1 MANPIAFRPLPVD
14 PHLELERRLRQA
26 PREHA
31 EALLVAYD
39 LLQTAHDTGVLDTLN
54 GLVGAKDTIFGKLAE
69 YAKLPEGIAGIR
81 NLLSGLKIFTA
92 IDPEMLGCLA
102 NAVASASKE
111 HQAETKP
118 PSFFEITRRATGEDS
133 RRALSFLTMTLVSV
147 GRALKR

>member
-14 PHLELERRLRQA
+14 PHLELERRLRDA

-39 LLQTAHDTGVLDTLN
+39 LLQSAHDKGILDTLN

-69 YAKLPEGIAGIR
+69 YAKVPEGIAGIR
-81 NLLSGLKIFTA
+81 NLLSALKIFTA
-92 IDPEMLGCLA
+92 IDPETLDCIA
-102 NAVASASKE
+102 NAVAAASKE
-111 HQAETKP
+111 HAAEMKP

-133 RRALSFLTMTLVSV
+133 RRALSFLTLTLTSI
-147 GRALKR
+147 GRALRR

>member
-14 PHLELERRLRQA
+14 PHLELERRLREA

-39 LLQTAHDTGVLDTLN
+39 LLQAAHDKGILDTLN

-69 YAKLPEGIAGIR
+69 YAKLPEGIAAIR

-92 IDPEMLGCLA
+92 IDPETLDCIA
-102 NAVASASKE
+102 NSVAAASKE
-111 HQAETKP
+111 HQAELKP

-133 RRALSFLTMTLVSV
+133 RRALSFLTLTLTSI
-147 GRALKR
+147 GRALKK